1 MNSAHAS
8 LLQWL
13 QENPGNSVVVRSPS
27 KQQPHWFIWRIN
39 RNYAEG
45 KGPSYEAAC
54 YDLLQQ
60 LKR

>member
-13 QENPGNSVVVRSPS
+13 QENPQHNIITMAPI
-27 KQQPHWFIWRIN
+27 K
-39 RNYAEG
+39 NYPYWTLQA
-45 KGPSYEAAC
+45 PLADLICSATSYEAAC

-60 LKR
+60 LKK